1 MNQLKVLK
9 HEKGNVYLLATKRN
23 TRQSISTIREVLISL
38 KPNVVAIEMCL
49 SKLER
54 FASMEKAPSTQDLS
68 LIPQRL
74 KQKAL
79 GERIMLNMIRE
90 ALTYGNRIRG
100 RRAQQQLQQQTQQQ
114 QQQQLQQNMPGLS
127 LPAFQVYQLEPRVFR
142 FDEIGR
148 EIGVIFGK
156 DVWQLDYYH
165 PKFLA
170 NPNADYRV
178 MLAGKP
184 MEDTWQ
190 GIANALTH
198 DEVNMIKVYLKNFTK
213 LFVEN
218 STDLS
223 IISHI
228 LRRNRRLRAVLVEE
242 RNEYMARSLMDAI
255 AIEHR
260 RLRLPQKADFE
271 RPPLVKVL
279 AVVKA
284 NRLNGIRH
292 SWKKLVEENAKKKL
306 SQGTG

>member
-9 HEKGNVYLLATKRN
+9 HEKGTVYLLATKRN
-23 TRQSISTIREVLISL
+23 ARQSVAAVREVLAAL
-38 KPNVVAIEMCL
+38 KPHVVAIEMCL

-54 FASMEKAPSTQDLS
+54 FAGMERAPSAHELS

-90 ALTYGNRIRG
+90 ALTYGNRARA
-100 RRAQQQLQQQTQQQ
+100 RRAQHQLQPAHQQL
-114 QQQQLQQNMPGLS
+114 LQPPQMQGLN

-142 FDEIGR
+142 FDEVGR
-148 EIGVIFGK
+148 EIGLIFGK
-156 DVWQLDYYH
+156 EAWQLDYH
-165 PKFLA
+165 QPKFLA
-170 NPNADYRV
+170 SQNVDYRV

-184 MEDTWQ
+184 VEHTWQ

-223 IISHI
+223 IMSHI
-228 LRRNRRLRAVLVEE
+228 LRRNRKLRAVLVEE
-242 RNEYMARSLMDAI
+242 RNEHMARSLMDALDLQQ
-255 AIEHR
+255 R
-260 RLRLPQKADFE
+260 RLKPPRRAADYQ
-271 RPPLVKVL
+271 RQPLVKVL

-284 NRLNGIRH
+284 NRLNGIRD
-292 SWKKLVEENAKKKL
+292 SWKKVIEENAKK
-306 SQGTG
+306 SRPAS